1 MILDDLAQV
10 VYAPAKAFRKIVENP
25 KYLGAIIVLL
35 LFLAVSIGFEFV
47 QFSKIYTENTS
58 PVVGNL
64 QSYINATSWTSTPNV
79 NITNNYADPFNY
91 SVYVAAVGNY
101 YSIFGNASLQISAA
115 NSNNVMAA
123 IENVFNVDCNSPS
136 GFQNLSMAI
145 KQVSPSATPQSATL
159 TLYSLTAA
167 NYYTYDLTSSLDSA
181 SNIGVWNNLT
191 IPLGPNAHGWSKSGL
206 PSWGNITDVQFSLT
220 YPSNSNITVRV
231 GSLFFRDQYQ
241 TPVRIDT
248 LGLLLQFLQAY
259 GFQFILAWFIL
270 TGLIYLFFRGLKTT
284 VSWKPLFVSL
294 GFALFILVIRE
305 AADLVAAAT
314 LPVLHYPY
322 DVSLGVR
329 FNTLGATY
337 YPIGASNLTSQSQ
350 AILNHINSATA
361 GFQTA
366 ILVIFAVAYLWLG
379 ALCTMIIGTL
389 KPELSMPKRIVISGV
404 SIAITLLLL
413 LLLVGLA

>member
-1 MILDDLAQV
+1 M
-10 VYAPAKAFRKIVENP
+10 
-25 KYLGAIIVLL
+25 
-35 LFLAVSIGFEFV
+35 
-47 QFSKIYTENTS
+47 T
-58 PVVGNL
+58 
-64 QSYINATSWTSTPNV
+64 AT
-79 NITNNYADPFNY
+79 
-91 SVYVAAVGNY
+91 
-101 YSIFGNASLQISAA
+101 
-115 NSNNVMAA
+115 NSNNITAA

-136 GFQNLSMAI
+136 GFQNLSMTI
-145 KQVSPSATPQSATL
+145 KHVTPTTTPQSATL
-159 TLYSLTAA
+159 TLYSIIAS
-167 NYYTYDLTSSLDSA
+167 NYYEYDLTSSLSSA

-191 IPLGPNAHGWSKSGL
+191 IPLGPDAQGWSSSGL
-206 PSWGNITDVQFSLT
+206 PSWGNITAIQLSLT
-220 YPSNSNITVRV
+220 YPSSSNITVRV

-241 TPVRIDT
+241 TPVQVDS
-248 LGLLLQFLQAY
+248 LGLLLQFLQAF

-270 TGLIYLFFRGLKTT
+270 TGLIYLFFKGLKTT

-305 AADLVAAAT
+305 AANLVAAAT

-329 FNTLGATY
+329 FNNLGATY
-337 YPIGASNLTSQSQ
+337 YPIGASNLTPQSQ

-366 ILVIFAVAYLWLG
+366 ILAIFAVAYLWLG

-389 KPELSMPKRIVISGV
+389 KPELSMPKRIIISAV